1 MFNYI
6 NTDYYGDPDA
16 DFSALDTCGKII
28 QAHRQITRENSP
40 VENVV
45 LDLSCNLGGKPAA
58 AVYALCWFLGDAQ
71 ISVKDSFSGA
81 ETTTV
86 YRADI
91 NLDRKFDEQDTLAGR
106 GLNLYCLI
114 SPVSFSCGNLVPWAF
129 KMDGNVKLLG
139 SKSRGGSCAILP
151 MTTVWGTSFAV
162 SGPLRVSF
170 MINGAYYDADRGVE
184 PDYVIRSYDHLYDRE
199 KLTDYINSLY

>member
-1 MFNYI
+1 M
-6 NTDYYGDPDA
+6 
-16 DFSALDTCGKII
+16 
-28 QAHRQITRENSP
+28 
-40 VENVV
+40 
-45 LDLSCNLGGKPAA
+45 LDLSCNTGGHAAA
-58 AVYALCWFLGDAQ
+58 AVYALCWFLGEAQ
-71 ISVKDSFSGA
+71 VSVKDSFSGA

-139 SKSRGGSCAILP
+139 SKSRGGSCAVLS
-151 MTTVWGTSFAV
+151 MTTAWGTSFAV
-162 SGPLRVSF
+162 SGPLRLSF
-170 MINGAYYDADRGVE
+170 MINGAYYDVDKGVE
-184 PDYVIRSYDHLYDRE
+184 PDYVIRTYDHLYDRE
-199 KLTDYINSLY
+199 ALTNYINSLY